1 MFPAP
6 APSMDIDDAFE
17 AVAEAIRAHGA
28 APEEVMTGLEM
39 LRGSI
44 GRWLAGASGAVSA
57 PTHGRWLVTPTGRHV
72 DLTRRPTLRRLVAAL
87 VEGRIERPGEA
98 IPPAELIAAGWTDEP
113 ADHESA
119 MNRLRVAICRLRQ
132 LGLESAIVTTNSGWM
147 LDPKTP
153 VVRERLSPAP
163 CTSTLDVVAEPAVRG
178 PASGIFQAQTIEQP
192 DERVA

>member
-1 MFPAP
+1 
-6 APSMDIDDAFE
+6 MDIDDAFD
-17 AVAEAIRAHGA
+17 AVAAAIRAHGA
-28 APEEVMTGLEM
+28 APEEVITGLEM

-57 PTHGRWLVTPTGRHV
+57 PAHGRWLVTPSGRHV
-72 DLTRRPTLRRLVAAL
+72 DLARRPTLRRLMMAL

-98 IPPAELIAAGWTDEP
+98 IAPSELIAAGWTDEP
-113 ADHESA
+113 ADHEAA

-147 LDPKTP
+147 IDPKTP
-153 VVRERLSPAP
+153 VVRERLAP
-163 CTSTLDVVAEPAVRG
+163 PPCVSALDDDGEPPPRG
-178 PASGIFQAQTIEQP
+178 PASGIFGAQDLEHP